1 MRGKGLRGG
10 RVQQGI
16 QHIIIRKKLTGAED
30 IYPDTKLRHIP
41 DEEPFYSPDPYRI
54 PSKEIHPDAKLFP
67 GERDKFLFL
76 SLLQKLSLRFRS
88 RILAFVLMDTHAH
101 LLVRSDTISIFIGT
115 LCSRYTACY
124 NKKYASKGTLFQRTF
139 INFIKDYELWQIDT
153 LFYILN
159 NPLEA
164 GICKRHKDYFF
175 SSYKLNTN
183 ESTALNNIIS
193 TDNSLIIK
201 HFKNT
206 AQFKAALRQKL
217 NYQKSTAHIKYPNRH
232 K

>member
-1 MRGKGLRGG
+1 MRGKGLRSG
-10 RVQQGI
+10 RIQQGI
-16 QHIIIRKKLTGAED
+16 QHIIIRKKITGAETM
-30 IYPDTKLRHIP
+30 YPDTKQQHIP
-41 DEEPFYSPDPYRI
+41 DEEPFYSPDPYRTR
-54 PSKEIHPDAKLFP
+54 KAEIHPDAKLFP

-76 SLLQKLSLRFRS
+76 SLLQQLSSRFRS

-101 LLVRSDTISIFIGT
+101 LLVRSSRISIFIGT
-115 LCSRYTACY
+115 LCSRYATIY
-124 NKKYASKGTLFQRTF
+124 NKKYAAKGPLFQKTF

-175 SSYKLNTN
+175 SSYKLNIQ
-183 ESTALNNIIS
+183 EPTALQDIIDI
-193 TDNSLIIK
+193 DNSLLIK
-201 HFKNT
+201 HFSST
-206 AQFKAALRQKL
+206 AQFKKALNHKRRF
-217 NYQKSTAHIKYPNRH
+217 QKSTAHIKYPGRH